1 MNETMDEAEDYSAA
15 WQQQQ
20 KRDAETEFTRR
31 EQQQTLAD
39 ARNFVQHLAPPG
51 LGAWLDMDSLEP
63 LEGDADECNLRV
75 HATRLMKEHEQ
86 RMINQGLALS
96 LYREKDLST
105 LYNVQQVREALFY
118 EAYAQ
123 HYSNAEEQRRRLI
136 QQLLPQEPITAED
149 RRREIITIRYRDSPL
164 HMKILLDNWVYV
176 TYIGNKNDPGK
187 RYKFNLRDMA
197 AKTLQFGIQHSENKF
212 SKNDFRYEDGSHLVF
227 ESSVIVETGST
238 NPVLAAKLLE
248 HTMNILRYVCGYH
261 NVEIRER
268 ECHNVVATAILNFGL
283 CPEMLK
289 DRYPFV
295 NYERA
300 KFAGA
305 IVRIKDIDTHVTM
318 TGTKGSKRRHTS
330 SGNGSG
336 DGSGGG
342 TTVFDDEDRFVYHE
356 KRDGH
361 RNDEEVYHRKY
372 NKYGS
377 ISGRAQQLYQ
387 QQQQQLQQMSD
398 VAEMSRDEL
407 AEFEQVR
414 LDAEP
419 ILEQHPELG
428 YTVNYDEFDIL
439 QLPRIR
445 KEKNVAALI
454 FPLKV
459 GKVICVGNKSREG
472 VIESCYKLFPIM
484 LECRNTPENVRL
496 EKQLI
501 KARQRF
507 STPDSLLHQ
516 QQQRRG
522 GGGKKRTQSRAP
534 HRGPKASTSAVA
546 ATTTSK
552 RSASKKNESSPV
564 VIIRKRKAG
573 HEDATAAAAAT
584 AATVVATAAVT
595 APEEELE
602 RPQRKKRRVFVVKRE
617 DVQAEDGVVPCRHCD
632 FVRPEADFDAELRS
646 TDDARL
652 CYYCRYC
659 VCNACF
665 EQGYAAD
672 DRYKS
677 YREAVLGSDEDVFI
691 CLGCLG

>member
-1 MNETMDEAEDYSAA
+1 MTAIATEATAVTMEEADDSSV
-15 WQQQQ
+15 WQQQC
-20 KRDAETEFTRR
+20 DAETEFTRHQ
-31 EQQQTLAD
+31 QQQTLAD
-39 ARNFVQHLAPPG
+39 ARNFVQYLAPPG
-51 LGAWLDMDSLEP
+51 LSAWLDMESLEP

-86 RMINQGLALS
+86 SMINQGLGLA

-105 LYNVQQVREALFY
+105 LYNVQQVHEALFY

-123 HYSNAEEQRRRLI
+123 HYSNAEETRRRLI

-176 TYIGNKNDPGK
+176 TYIGNKNDPGR

-318 TGTKGSKRRHTS
+318 TGGHGGAAAKKRRHA
-330 SGNGSG
+330 
-336 DGSGGG
+336 SGGSSSSSSN
-342 TTVFDDEDRFVYHE
+342 TTVFDDEDHFVYHE

-377 ISGRAQQLYQ
+377 ISGRAQQQHQ
-387 QQQQQLQQMSD
+387 QQHQQLQQMSD
-398 VAEMSRDEL
+398 LTEMSCDEL

-439 QLPRIR
+439 QLPRVR

-484 LECRNTPENVRL
+484 LECRNTPENMRL

-516 QQQRRG
+516 QQHQRRG
-522 GGGKKRTQSRAP
+522 GSKNG
-534 HRGPKASTSAVA
+534 HRLVHLVDPRLRPVA
-546 ATTTSK
+546 RRRRRRNGVPARRMSPPL
-552 RSASKKNESSPV
+552 SSSSESGRPV
-564 VIIRKRKAG
+564 
-573 HEDATAAAAAT
+573 HEDAAVAT
-584 AATVVATAAVT
+584 AAAVT
-595 APEEELE
+595 APEEEPE
-602 RPQRKKRRVFVVKRE
+602 QPPQQQQQQRKKRRVFVVKRE
-617 DVQAEDGVVPCRHCD
+617 DVQAEDGVAPCRHCD

-665 EQGYAAD
+665 DQGYAVD
-672 DRYKS
+672 ERYRS

-691 CLGCLG
+691 CLGV